1 MHGGHQLK
9 HQQKLDYGIP
19 TQSNMRIVA
28 PFLNAYIDLELI
40 NFEISAVVSK
50 TEWKFGFL
58 FGQEKT

>member
-9 HQQKLDYGIP
+9 HQQKLDCGIP
-19 TQSNMRIVA
+19 TQSNKRIVA
-28 PFLNAYIDLELI
+28 PFLNKYIDLELI

-50 TEWKFGFL
+50 TEWKLGSV